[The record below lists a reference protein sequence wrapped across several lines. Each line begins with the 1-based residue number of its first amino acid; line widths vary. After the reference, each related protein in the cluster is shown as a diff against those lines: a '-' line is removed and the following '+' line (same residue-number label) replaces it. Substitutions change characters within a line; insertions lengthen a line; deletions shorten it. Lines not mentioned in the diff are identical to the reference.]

1 MSDTCDLARPARG
14 WDAVGEGSAVTPAGS
29 SGRRDDLIA
38 GEDETNMTSSEAG
51 DESGAGIEAAIGA
64 FNESRPRLFGIAY
77 RMLGSVAEA
86 EDIVQEAWV
95 RWQGTDR
102 SVVRNPAGFLTTV
115 TTRLALN
122 TAESARVRR
131 EQYVGPW
138 LPEPVDTSAD
148 PSLGAEKA
156 EALESAVLMLLEKV
170 RPDQRAAYVL
180 REAFDYSYDE
190 VADILDTSAAN
201 ARQLVS
207 RAKKSV
213 QSDRKEPVDPVT
225 HRTLLEAFVA
235 AARDGDVKRLE
246 QVLSADVVS
255 TTDSAGQAPRAAR
268 RPVSGRENVARFIAG
283 WSDWWEGTTLSW
295 VETNGQTSL
304 LARRDGVPAVLLS
317 VSTSGSGI
325 DEVMWVMAPDKLTR
339 VPA

>member
-1 MSDTCDLARPARG
+1 
-14 WDAVGEGSAVTPAGS
+14 
-29 SGRRDDLIA
+29 
-38 GEDETNMTSSEAG
+38 MTSNTAK
-51 DESGAGIEAAIGA
+51 DEPVSDIEAAVGA

-86 EDIVQEAWV
+86 EDIVQEAWL

-102 SVVRNPAGFLTTV
+102 TVVRNPAGFLTTV

-156 EALESAVLMLLEKV
+156 EALETAVLVLLEKV

-180 REAFDYSYDE
+180 REAFDYSYDQIAE
-190 VADILDTSAAN
+190 ILSTSPAN

-213 QSDRKEPVDPVT
+213 QSDRKERVDPAR
-225 HRTLLEAFVA
+225 HKALLAAFVA
-235 AARDGDVKRLE
+235 AAQTGDVKRLE
-246 QVLSADVVS
+246 EVLSAEVVS
-255 TTDSAGQAPRAAR
+255 TTDSAGEAPRAAR
-268 RPVSGRENVARFIAG
+268 RPVFGRDNVARFIAG
-283 WSDWWEGTTLSW
+283 WSDWWEGTTISW
-295 VETNGQTSL
+295 VETNGQTSV
-304 LARRDGVPAVLLS
+304 LARRDGAPAVLLS
-317 VSTSGSGI
+317 ARTSDSGI
-325 DEVMWVMAPDKLTR
+325 EELMWVMAPDKLTH

>member
-1 MSDTCDLARPARG
+1 
-14 WDAVGEGSAVTPAGS
+14 
-29 SGRRDDLIA
+29 
-38 GEDETNMTSSEAG
+38 MTSSSAR
-51 DESGAGIEAAIGA
+51 DESDEGIEAAIGA

-95 RWQGTDR
+95 RWQRTDR
-102 SVVRNPAGFLTTV
+102 TVVRNPAGFLTTV

-122 TAESARVRR
+122 TAESARARR

-156 EALESAVLMLLEKV
+156 EALESAVLVLLEKV

-180 REAFDYSYDE
+180 REAFGYSYDE

-213 QSDRKEPVDPVT
+213 QSDRKEPVEPAR
-225 HRTLLEAFVA
+225 HRSLLEAFLA
-235 AARDGDVKRLE
+235 AARDGDVTRLE
-246 QVLSADVVS
+246 QVLSAEVVS

-268 RPVSGRENVARFIAG
+268 RPVIGRDNVARFIAG

-295 VETNGQTSL
+295 VETNGQTSV
-304 LARRDGVPAVLLS
+304 LARRDGAPAVLLS
-317 VSTSGSGI
+317 ARTSDSGI
-325 DEVMWVMAPDKLTR
+325 DQLMWVMAPDKLTH

>member
-1 MSDTCDLARPARG
+1 
-14 WDAVGEGSAVTPAGS
+14 V
-29 SGRRDDLIA
+29 
-38 GEDETNMTSSEAG
+38 TSSNAG
-51 DESGAGIEAAIGA
+51 FESGAGIEAAIGA

-102 SVVRNPAGFLTTV
+102 TVVRNPAGFLTTV
-115 TTRLALN
+115 TTRLAIN

-156 EALESAVLMLLEKV
+156 EALESAVLMLLERV

-190 VADILDTSAAN
+190 VADILETSTAN

-207 RAKKSV
+207 RAKKAV
-213 QSDRKEPVDPVT
+213 GSDRRDPVDPAA
-225 HRTLLEAFVA
+225 HRRLLEAFVA

-246 QVLSADVVS
+246 QVLSAEVVS
-255 TTDSAGQAPRAAR
+255 TTDSAGEAPRAAR
-268 RPVSGRENVARFIAG
+268 RPVFGRDHVARFIAG
-283 WSDWWEGTTLSW
+283 WSDRWEGTTISW
-295 VETNGQTSL
+295 VEANGQISV
-304 LARRDGVPAVLLS
+304 LARRDGAPAVLLS
-317 VSTSGSGI
+317 ASTSDSGI
-325 DEVMWVMAPDKLTR
+325 DQLMWVMAPDKLTHI
-339 VPA
+339 PA

>member
-1 MSDTCDLARPARG
+1 
-14 WDAVGEGSAVTPAGS
+14 
-29 SGRRDDLIA
+29 
-38 GEDETNMTSSEAG
+38 MTSSTVG
-51 DESGAGIEAAIGA
+51 DEPDAGIEAAIGA

-95 RWQGTDR
+95 RWQRTDR

-138 LPEPVDTSAD
+138 LPEPVDTTAD

-180 REAFDYSYDE
+180 REAFGYSYDE
-190 VADILDTSAAN
+190 VADILSTSAAN

-213 QSDRKEPVDPVT
+213 QSDRKEPVDPAR
-225 HRTLLEAFVA
+225 HRTLLEAFLA

-246 QVLSADVVS
+246 QVLSAEVVS
-255 TTDSAGQAPRAAR
+255 TTDSAGEAPRAAR
-268 RPVSGRENVARFIAG
+268 RPVFGRDNVARFVAG
-283 WSDWWEGTTLSW
+283 WSDWWEGTTVAW
-295 VETNGQTSL
+295 VETNGQASV
-304 LARRDGVPAVLLS
+304 LARRDGAPAVLLS
-317 VSTSGSGI
+317 ASTSDSGI
-325 DEVMWVMAPDKLTR
+325 DQLMWLMAPDKLTH

>member
-1 MSDTCDLARPARG
+1 MYTFPAGDGRWEHRDMASG
-14 WDAVGEGSAVTPAGS
+14 VRSEDSGADIESAV
-29 SGRRDDLIA
+29 
-38 GEDETNMTSSEAG
+38 
-51 DESGAGIEAAIGA
+51 GA
-64 FNESRPRLFGIAY
+64 FNEARPRLFGIAY

-102 SVVRNPAGFLTTV
+102 TVVRNPAAFLTTV

-148 PSLGAEKA
+148 PSLGAENA
-156 EALESAVLMLLEKV
+156 EALESAVLVLLEKV
-170 RPDQRAAYVL
+170 KPDQRAAYVL
-180 REAFDYSYDE
+180 REAFAYSYDE
-190 VADILDTSAAN
+190 VAGILETSAAN

-213 QSDRKEPVDPVT
+213 QSDRKEQVDPAT

-246 QVLSADVVS
+246 QVLSADAVS
-255 TTDSAGQAPRAAR
+255 TTDSAGEAPRAAR
-268 RPVSGRENVARFIAG
+268 RPVFGRDNVARFVAG
-283 WSDWWEGTTLSW
+283 WSDWWEGTTISL
-295 VETNGQTSL
+295 VETNGQTSV
-304 LARRDGVPAVLLS
+304 LARRDGAPAVLLS
-317 VSTSGSGI
+317 ISASDSGI
-325 DEVMWVMAPDKLTR
+325 DQLMWVMAPTKLTH
-339 VPA
+339 AAS

>member
-1 MSDTCDLARPARG
+1 
-14 WDAVGEGSAVTPAGS
+14 
-29 SGRRDDLIA
+29 
-38 GEDETNMTSSEAG
+38 MTSSKAG
-51 DESGAGIEAAIGA
+51 DESGAGIEAAVGA

-86 EDIVQEAWV
+86 EDIVQEAWL
-95 RWQGTDR
+95 RWQETDR
-102 SVVRNPAGFLTTV
+102 TVVRNPAGFLTTV

-131 EQYVGPW
+131 QQYIGPW

-156 EALESAVLMLLEKV
+156 EALESAVLVLLEKV

-180 REAFDYSYDE
+180 REAFDYSYEE
-190 VADILDTSAAN
+190 VADILRTSTAN

-213 QSDRKEPVDPVT
+213 QSDRKEPVDPVR

-246 QVLSADVVS
+246 KVLSAEVVS
-255 TTDSAGQAPRAAR
+255 TTDGAGIAPRAAR
-268 RPVSGRENVARFIAG
+268 RPVIGRDNVARFIAG
-283 WSDWWEGTTLSW
+283 WSDWWIDTTVTL
-295 VETNGQTSL
+295 VETNGQTSVL
-304 LARRDGVPAVLLS
+304 VRRDDTPAVLLS
-317 VSTSGSGI
+317 ASTSDSGI
-325 DEVMWVMAPDKLTR
+325 DQLMWVMAPDKLTR
-339 VPA
+339 VPS

>member
-1 MSDTCDLARPARG
+1 MPTG
-14 WDAVGEGSAVTPAGS
+14 GSAVTDAGCSWS
-29 SGRRDDLIA
+29 SGDLIA
-38 GEDETNMTSSEAG
+38 GEDEANMTSSSAG
-51 DESGAGIEAAIGA
+51 DESDEGIEAAVGA

-95 RWQGTDR
+95 RWQRTDR

-122 TAESARVRR
+122 TTESARARR

-148 PSLGAEKA
+148 PSLGAENA
-156 EALESAVLMLLEKV
+156 EALESAVLVLLEKV

-190 VADILDTSAAN
+190 VADILGTSAAN

-207 RAKKSV
+207 RARKSV
-213 QSDRKEPVDPVT
+213 RSDRKERVDAAR
-225 HRTLLEAFVA
+225 HRSLLEAFLA
-235 AARDGDVKRLE
+235 AARNGDVKQLE

-268 RPVSGRENVARFIAG
+268 RPVIGRDNVARFIAG

-295 VETNGQTSL
+295 VETNGQTSV
-304 LARRDGVPAVLLS
+304 LARRDGAPAVLLS
-317 VSTSGSGI
+317 ASTSDSGI
-325 DEVMWVMAPDKLTR
+325 DRLMWVMAPDKLTHL
-339 VPA
+339 PA

>member
-1 MSDTCDLARPARG
+1 M
-14 WDAVGEGSAVTPAGS
+14 VTG
-29 SGRRDDLIA
+29 A
-38 GEDETNMTSSEAG
+38 GEDP
-51 DESGAGIEAAIGA
+51 SGAGIESAVGT
-64 FNESRPRLFGIAY
+64 FNESRSRLFGIAY

-102 SVVRNPAGFLTTV
+102 TVVRNPAAFLTTV

-148 PSLGAEKA
+148 PSLGAETA
-156 EALESAVLMLLEKV
+156 EALESAVLVLLEKV

-180 REAFDYSYDE
+180 REAFGYSYDE

-213 QSDRKEPVDPVT
+213 QSDRKEAVDPAM
-225 HRTLLEAFVA
+225 HRTLLEAFV
-235 AARDGDVKRLE
+235 
-246 QVLSADVVS
+246 
-255 TTDSAGQAPRAAR
+255 
-268 RPVSGRENVARFIAG
+268 
-283 WSDWWEGTTLSW
+283 
-295 VETNGQTSL
+295 
-304 LARRDGVPAVLLS
+304 
-317 VSTSGSGI
+317 
-325 DEVMWVMAPDKLTR
+325 
-339 VPA
+339 

>member
-1 MSDTCDLARPARG
+1 
-14 WDAVGEGSAVTPAGS
+14 
-29 SGRRDDLIA
+29 
-38 GEDETNMTSSEAG
+38 MTSSSAR
-51 DESGAGIEAAIGA
+51 DESDEGIEAAIGA

-95 RWQGTDR
+95 RWQRTDR
-102 SVVRNPAGFLTTV
+102 TVVRNPAGFLTTV

-122 TAESARVRR
+122 TAESARARR

-156 EALESAVLMLLEKV
+156 EALESAVLVLLEKV

-180 REAFDYSYDE
+180 REAFGYSYDE

-213 QSDRKEPVDPVT
+213 QSDRKEPVEPAR
-225 HRTLLEAFVA
+225 HRSLLEAFLA

-246 QVLSADVVS
+246 QVLSAEVVS

-268 RPVSGRENVARFIAG
+268 RPVIGRDNVARFIAG

-295 VETNGQTSL
+295 VETNGQTSV
-304 LARRDGVPAVLLS
+304 LARRDGAPAVLLS
-317 VSTSGSGI
+317 ASTSDSGI
-325 DEVMWVMAPDKLTR
+325 DQLMWVMAPDKLTH

>member
-1 MSDTCDLARPARG
+1 L
-14 WDAVGEGSAVTPAGS
+14 
-29 SGRRDDLIA
+29 SGDLIA
-38 GEDETNMTSSEAG
+38 GEDEAIMTSSSAR
-51 DESGAGIEAAIGA
+51 DESDEGVEAAIGT

-95 RWQGTDR
+95 RWQRTDR
-102 SVVRNPAGFLTTV
+102 TVVRNPAGFLTTV

-122 TAESARVRR
+122 TAESARARR

-156 EALESAVLMLLEKV
+156 EALESAVLVLLEKV

-213 QSDRKEPVDPVT
+213 QSDRKEPVEPAR
-225 HRTLLEAFVA
+225 HRSLLEAFLA

-246 QVLSADVVS
+246 QVLSAEVVS

-268 RPVSGRENVARFIAG
+268 RPVIGRDNVARFIAG

-295 VETNGQTSL
+295 VETNGQTSV
-304 LARRDGVPAVLLS
+304 LARRDGAPAVLLS
-317 VSTSGSGI
+317 ASTSDSGI
-325 DEVMWVMAPDKLTR
+325 DQLMWVMAPDKLTH

>member
-1 MSDTCDLARPARG
+1 LVRITR
-14 WDAVGEGSAVTPAGS
+14 
-29 SGRRDDLIA
+29 
-38 GEDETNMTSSEAG
+38 EDETYMTSSWAE
-51 DESGAGIEAAIGA
+51 DESVDDIEVAIGA

-95 RWQGTDR
+95 RWQRTDR

-148 PSLGAEKA
+148 PSLGAEDA

-190 VADILDTSAAN
+190 VADILHTSAAN

-213 QSDRKEPVDPVT
+213 QSDRKQPVDPT
-225 HRTLLEAFVA
+225 SHRTLLEAFIA

-246 QVLSADVVS
+246 QLLSAEVVS
-255 TTDSAGQAPRAAR
+255 TTDSAGEARRAAR
-268 RPVSGRENVARFIAG
+268 RPVSGRDNVARFIAG
-283 WSDWWEGTTLSW
+283 WSDWWEGTTISW
-295 VETNGQTSL
+295 IETNGQVSM

-317 VSTSGSGI
+317 ASVSDSGI
-325 DEVMWVMAPDKLTR
+325 DQLMWVMAPAKLTH

>member
-1 MSDTCDLARPARG
+1 VTIFPAAA
-14 WDAVGEGSAVTPAGS
+14 DGETMPTGGQLSQTPVVL
-29 SGRRDDLIA
+29 GRLDDRIT
-38 GEDETNMTSSEAG
+38 GEDETNMTSSKAD
-51 DESGAGIEAAIGA
+51 DESVDDIDAAIGA

-95 RWQGTDR
+95 RWQRTDR
-102 SVVRNPAGFLTTV
+102 SVVLNPAGFLTTV

-122 TAESARVRR
+122 TVESARVRR

-190 VADILDTSAAN
+190 VADILDTSTAN

-213 QSDRKEPVDPVT
+213 QSDRKQPVDPAR

-246 QVLSADVVS
+246 QVLSAEVVS
-255 TTDSAGQAPRAAR
+255 TTDSAGEAPRAAR
-268 RPVSGRENVARFIAG
+268 RPVFGRENVARFIAG
-283 WSDWWEGTTLSW
+283 WSDWWEGTTISW
-295 VETNGQTSL
+295 VETNGQISV
-304 LARRDGVPAVLLS
+304 LARRDGAPAVLLS
-317 VSTSGSGI
+317 ARTSDCGI
-325 DEVMWVMAPDKLTR
+325 EQLMWVMAPDKLAH
-339 VPA
+339 VSA

>member
-1 MSDTCDLARPARG
+1 
-14 WDAVGEGSAVTPAGS
+14 V
-29 SGRRDDLIA
+29 
-38 GEDETNMTSSEAG
+38 TSSNAG
-51 DESGAGIEAAIGA
+51 FESGAGIEAAIGA

-102 SVVRNPAGFLTTV
+102 TVVRNPAGFLTTV
-115 TTRLALN
+115 TTRLAIN

-156 EALESAVLMLLEKV
+156 EALESAVLMLLERV

-190 VADILDTSAAN
+190 VADILETSTAN

-207 RAKKSV
+207 RAKKAV
-213 QSDRKEPVDPVT
+213 GSDRRDPVDPAA
-225 HRTLLEAFVA
+225 HRRLLEAFVA

-246 QVLSADVVS
+246 QVLSAEVVS
-255 TTDSAGQAPRAAR
+255 TTDSAGEAPRAAR
-268 RPVSGRENVARFIAG
+268 RPVFGRDNVARFIAG
-283 WSDWWEGTTLSW
+283 WSDWWEGTTISW
-295 VETNGQTSL
+295 VEANGQVSV
-304 LARRDGVPAVLLS
+304 LARRDGAPAVLLS
-317 VSTSGSGI
+317 ASTSDSGI
-325 DEVMWVMAPDKLTR
+325 DQLMWVMAPDKLTHI
-339 VPA
+339 PA

>member
-1 MSDTCDLARPARG
+1 L
-14 WDAVGEGSAVTPAGS
+14 
-29 SGRRDDLIA
+29 SGDLIA
-38 GEDETNMTSSEAG
+38 GEDEAIMTSSSAR
-51 DESGAGIEAAIGA
+51 DESDEGVEAAIGA

-95 RWQGTDR
+95 RWQRTDR
-102 SVVRNPAGFLTTV
+102 TVVRNPAGFLTTV

-122 TAESARVRR
+122 TAESARARR

-156 EALESAVLMLLEKV
+156 EALESAVLVLLEKV

-213 QSDRKEPVDPVT
+213 QSDRKEPVEPAR
-225 HRTLLEAFVA
+225 HRSLLEAFLA

-246 QVLSADVVS
+246 QVLSAEVVS

-268 RPVSGRENVARFIAG
+268 RPVIGRDNVARFIAG
-283 WSDWWEGTTLSW
+283 WSDWWEGTTLCW
-295 VETNGQTSL
+295 VETNGQTSV
-304 LARRDGVPAVLLS
+304 LARRDGAPAVLLS
-317 VSTSGSGI
+317 ASTSDSGI
-325 DEVMWVMAPDKLTR
+325 DQLMWVMAPDKLTH

>member
-1 MSDTCDLARPARG
+1 MASG
-14 WDAVGEGSAVTPAGS
+14 VMGE
-29 SGRRDDLIA
+29 
-38 GEDETNMTSSEAG
+38 
-51 DESGAGIEAAIGA
+51 ESGADIESAVGA
-64 FNESRPRLFGIAY
+64 FNEARPRLFGIAY

-102 SVVRNPAGFLTTV
+102 TVVRNPAAFLTTV

-156 EALESAVLMLLEKV
+156 EALETAVLVLLEKV

-213 QSDRKEPVDPVT
+213 QSDRREPVDPAR
-225 HRTLLEAFVA
+225 HRELLEAFVA

-246 QVLSADVVS
+246 QVLSAEVVS

-268 RPVSGRENVARFIAG
+268 RPVFGRDNVARFIAG
-283 WSDWWEGTTLSW
+283 WSDWWEGTTVSW
-295 VETNGQTSL
+295 VETNGQASL
-304 LARRDGVPAVLLS
+304 LARRDGAPAVLLS
-317 VSTSGSGI
+317 ARTTESGI
-325 DEVMWVMAPDKLTR
+325 DQLMWVMAPEKLTR
-339 VPA
+339 VPD